1 MYFFRILK
9 FMIFYINYIKD
20 IYDDYNYE
28 YKMKN
33 DPNFFKNYKIKYE
46 EVFL

>member
-1 MYFFRILK
+1 MR
-9 FMIFYINYIKD
+9 FYINYIKD
-20 IYDDYNYE
+20 IYDDYDSE
-28 YKMKN
+28 HKIKT